1 MICKNCKEE
10 MILTYRY
17 IKKDPYESDE
27 EKYECPCCEATVLFY
42 ENWESWEGL
51 EEDDEYDD
59 GYLDEVGM
67 QVSDLVERR

>member
-10 MILTYRY
+10 MILTYKY

-27 EKYECPCCEATVLFY
+27 EKYECPCCEATVFLFQNA
-42 ENWESWEGL
+42 EEWEGL
-51 EEDDEYDD
+51 EDEYDD
-59 GYLDEVGM
+59 GYLDEVEM